1 MLLSIKKIFSNIR
14 SALFLLVLGV
24 ALLTAQLLLLS
35 GYTSRLDQLKTQ
47 HLLVDKILNTKSGD
61 PQMVS
66 IAINATV
73 AEIDL
78 AVKLSSQKNFL
89 ETLYDSDN
97 EFSPL
102 IRSLENSS
110 ETFQNSSL
118 AWSSALK
125 MPRSEIE
132 YAQVKKAKTAFITDI
147 DNLMLHTL
155 ENLNNSLKTAKITA
169 IVLLVL
175 SLLIFLRYRYR
186 LIQVYKDI
194 DTACALDTTGEQ
206 KTAST
211 QEIDFI
217 LKRALRRNIQAPSAC
232 SGLVNPSS
240 GLNNLK
246 GLLTVYNT
254 KKTNRAS
261 NTTFLAVFEID
272 QYRTHLSTLS
282 KEDRGNIFKKI
293 GDIIALYEQP
303 LDITAH
309 LDDDHVVCVLS
320 RNSKQSA
327 MEDCEKILHSVEE
340 SSFNTEKGLIKIT
353 LSGGFLLKIPVKSIE
368 EAIDDALKLVEKAK
382 ESGGN
387 RITQLQDRAD
397 FYR

>member
-24 ALLTAQLLLLS
+24 ALLTAQLFLLS
-35 GYTSRLDQLKTQ
+35 GYTYRLDQLKTQ
-47 HLLVDKILNTKSGD
+47 HLLIDKILNTKSGD

-66 IAINATV
+66 IAINGTV

-78 AVKLSSQKNFL
+78 SVKLSSQKNFL
-89 ETLYDSDN
+89 EAMYDSDN
-97 EFSPL
+97 EFSTL
-102 IRSLENSS
+102 IHAIQSSS
-110 ETFQNSSL
+110 ETFQNSTL

-132 YAQVKKAKTAFITDI
+132 YEEVKKAKNGFVTDI
-147 DNLMLHTL
+147 DNLMVHTVQK
-155 ENLNNSLKTAKITA
+155 LNDSLKATKITA
-169 IVLLVL
+169 VVLLFL
-175 SLLIFLRYRYR
+175 SLFIFLRYRYR

-194 DTACALDTTGEQ
+194 DTACALDTNGEQ

-217 LKRALRRNIQAPSAC
+217 LKRSLRRNIQAPSAC

-246 GLLTVYNT
+246 GLLTVCNT

-261 NTTFLAVFEID
+261 NTIFLSVFEID
-272 QYRTHLSTLS
+272 QYRTQISTLS

-309 LDDDHVVCVLS
+309 LDDDHIVCVLS

-327 MEDCEKILHSVEE
+327 MEDCEKILHSIEE
-340 SSFNTEKGLIKIT
+340 SSFNTEKGLMKIT
-353 LSGGFLLKIPVKSIE
+353 LSAGFLLKIPVKSIE

-387 RITQLQDRAD
+387 RIAQLRDRAD
-397 FYR
+397 SYR